1 VALQRLFAALP
12 PDFVLTLVDVGSAGG
27 LAKRWR
33 EFRPILSAVLFD
45 PREASPTGAL
55 GRGQARVYPVAL
67 SDAAGEAELF
77 VTALPN
83 MSSFLPPDPEVFG
96 RYRKKG
102 RDAAVVAT
110 EKVRVDTLDAL
121 AEADG
126 FRPAVLKVDTQG
138 SELQVLAGA
147 EKAFGSVVLAEIEV
161 SFFERYAGQPVLS
174 DIEAWMNERDFELI
188 ELYRIKRYRV
198 ANRLGIAQ
206 PLLGGWQRSGRAA
219 YCDAI
224 FLRKPDSLLA
234 AARKNSGSSLL
245 QAVVALIA
253 YGKADHAAALLD
265 QADGLVPDERLAAL
279 RSALRALYR
288 RRLWREL
295 AGLAARVRG
304 R

>member
-1 VALQRLFAALP
+1 MALQRLFAALP

-27 LAKRWR
+27 LAARWR

-45 PREASPTGAL
+45 PREAAPTGTL

-67 SDAAGEAELF
+67 SDAPGEAELH

-83 MSSFLPPDPEVFG
+83 MSSFLRPDAEVFG

-110 EKVRVDTLDAL
+110 ETVRVDTLDSL
-121 AEADG
+121 ARADG

-138 SELQVLAGA
+138 SELQVLKGA
-147 EKAFGSVVLAEIEV
+147 EQALASVVLAEVEV
-161 SFFERYAGQPVLS
+161 SFFQRYAGQPVLA
-174 DIEAWMNERDFELI
+174 DIEQWMSERGFELI
-188 ELYRIKRYRV
+188 ELYRIKRYRM
-198 ANRLGIAQ
+198 ANSLGIAQ

-219 YCDAI
+219 YGDAI
-224 FLRKPDSLLA
+224 FLRRTDALLA
-234 AARKNSGSSLL
+234 AALADSGASLL
-245 QAVVALIA
+245 QAMVALIA

-265 QADGLVPDERLAAL
+265 QAGGLVPDDRIAAL
-279 RSALRALYR
+279 RTALRRLSR

-295 AGLAARVRG
+295 TGLAARIRG